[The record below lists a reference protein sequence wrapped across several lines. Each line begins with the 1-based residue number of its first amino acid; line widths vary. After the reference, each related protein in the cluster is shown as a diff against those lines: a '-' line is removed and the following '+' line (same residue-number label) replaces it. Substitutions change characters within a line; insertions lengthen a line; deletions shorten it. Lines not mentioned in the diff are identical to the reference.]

1 MTTDLTR
8 FTQWAVEK
16 PQQRYTA
23 LMGMLA
29 DRQGL
34 AESFARLGANKA
46 AGVDGVRKAD
56 YEHGL
61 EEKLSDLSA
70 RYDGWGIDPSRR
82 DGCTS
87 RKPTEGGAPWASRA
101 SRTGSYRI
109 GSAVFCRRSGSR
121 SSEIARMVFGRAAAR
136 IRRWHG

>member
-8 FTQWAVEK
+8 FTQWAAEK

-34 AESFARLGANKA
+34 AESFARQGANKA

-70 RYDGWGIDPSRR
+70 RLRR
-82 DGCTS
+82 MADKEHPDTF
-87 RKPTEGGAPWASRA
+87 W
-101 SRTGSYRI
+101 
-109 GSAVFCRRSGSR
+109 RSG
-121 SSEIARMVFGRAAAR
+121 ARPVQT
-136 IRRWHG
+136 